1 MDPKLQRL
9 LDEAEIRDVHLR
21 YCRGIDRMDF
31 DLVRSCYHPDGI
43 DRHGDSHGAYEGDVE
58 GFIKYAAGVLP
69 MFESTMHFTGN
80 QYVQV
85 HGDVAYAEHYARA
98 FHRTRPNGDKPAT
111 DYVVNVRYIDR
122 MERRNGE
129 WRIADRIL
137 AFETERT
144 DPAEWTTEPPKFG
157 YRSHRNKEDLSYKY
171 GVV

>member
-1 MDPKLQRL
+1 MDPRLQKL

-43 DRHGDSHGAYEGDVE
+43 DRHGAFEGDVE
-58 GFIKYAAGVLP
+58 SFIVWAAKLLP
-69 MFESTMHFTGN
+69 TFESTMHFTGN

-85 HGDVAYAEHYARA
+85 RGDQASAEHYARA
-98 FHRTRPNGDKPAT
+98 FHRTRPDGDKPAT
-111 DYVVNVRYIDR
+111 DYVVSIRYIDKL
-122 MERRNGE
+122 EKRNGE
-129 WRIADRIL
+129 WRILDRTL

-144 DPAEWTTEPPKFG
+144 DPAEWTTAPPKFG
-157 YRSHRNKEDLSYKY
+157 YRAHRNKEDLSYKY

>member
-80 QYVQV
+80 Q
-85 HGDVAYAEHYARA
+85 
-98 FHRTRPNGDKPAT
+98 
-111 DYVVNVRYIDR
+111 
-122 MERRNGE
+122 
-129 WRIADRIL
+129 
-137 AFETERT
+137 
-144 DPAEWTTEPPKFG
+144 
-157 YRSHRNKEDLSYKY
+157 
-171 GVV
+171 